1 MGGSP
6 IAENAALSTCGPIRA
21 KDSKEQAAQA
31 SAGEKILKAERGGFS
46 RSEIRK
52 LLDELELCLNCLSRD
67 DLAQLRTLLVAYQF
81 LPS

>member
-1 MGGSP
+1 MGGAP

-21 KDSKEQAAQA
+21 KDSKEQAALA

-46 RSEIRK
+46 RREIRK
-52 LLDELELCLNCLSRD
+52 MLDELELCLNCLSRA